1 LLEPGIY
8 GNSRTGSAKQGLPIN
23 LVPHSILH
31 HLLWSFASLA
41 QDCGEKAVEAH
52 ERLGLGREVELRVF
66 VEPTSQFGSSLSL
79 TPSRNF

>member
-1 LLEPGIY
+1 LTGIAEA
-8 GNSRTGSAKQGLPIN
+8 GSATRALPIN
-23 LVPHSILH
+23 LVPHSILRY
-31 HLLWSFASLA
+31 HLSPLASVA
-41 QDCGEKAVEAH
+41 QDCGDKAVEAH